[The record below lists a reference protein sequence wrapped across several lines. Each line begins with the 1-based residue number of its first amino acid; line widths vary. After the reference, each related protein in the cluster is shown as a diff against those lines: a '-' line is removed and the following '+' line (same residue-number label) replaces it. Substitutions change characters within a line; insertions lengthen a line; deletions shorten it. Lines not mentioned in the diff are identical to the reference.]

1 MVLVVGAGSTGLDG
15 PRQLDSRLGS
25 QLGGRGLRDSMG
37 STRRKQSQTW
47 LKALKQIP
55 FSNSG
60 GLEESSRAFSLG
72 LHRGDGACK
81 RENEGVGMG
90 SKQGLTQ
97 SQGCERS
104 PQVGRKGGRRK
115 CDTPGCLLT

>member
-1 MVLVVGAGSTGLDG
+1 MGAGSTGLDG

-60 GLEESSRAFSLG
+60 GGEKSRAFSLG

-81 RENEGVGMG
+81 RENEGVGRG
-90 SKQGLTQ
+90 SK
-97 SQGCERS
+97 
-104 PQVGRKGGRRK
+104 
-115 CDTPGCLLT
+115 